1 MVRPWHGN
9 NANRQRLALTDA
21 HPLLHRAWEV
31 FNLTLQHQKNKEK
44 HNE

>member
-1 MVRPWHGN
+1 MVNHAHGN
-9 NANRQRLALTDA
+9 NANPQRLALINA
-21 HPLLHRAWEV
+21 HPPPHRAWEI